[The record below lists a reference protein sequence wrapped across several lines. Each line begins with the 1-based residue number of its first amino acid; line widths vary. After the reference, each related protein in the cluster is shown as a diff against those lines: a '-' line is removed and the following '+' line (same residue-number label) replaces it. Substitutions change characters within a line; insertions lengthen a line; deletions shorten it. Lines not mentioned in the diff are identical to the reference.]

1 MAMRKREEKRSE
13 RRSVTERIPVAS
25 VTMENIIGRDSGLT
39 FLWSFP
45 RESLSN
51 RHMRQSRLRPEK
63 LLDGLSGKEEPI
75 RPCVPSHVA

>member
-1 MAMRKREEKRSE
+1 MPFCNGADTGCLRNR
-13 RRSVTERIPVAS
+13 
-25 VTMENIIGRDSGLT
+25 ENIIGRDSGLT